1 MRFSCCPNLMFL
13 AFPWMEIHRFS
24 NRHFVDYWQFDIDS
38 NFANVEQVKTS
49 IFKMATFFGSI
60 TKSSI

>member
-1 MRFSCCPNLMFL
+1 MFL